1 MDNVTGAGSREEPE
15 SCVSPSL
22 PFGARSVM
30 ASREEPLSGLDYFPT
45 PPWATR
51 ALIEHVLAKSSN
63 PDDSPD
69 VSGFRQLSIWEPAC
83 GEGHMIEVLREYFG
97 EAYASDVHDYGQGYG
112 VGSFVG
118 EGPNAA
124 CCSFKPDWIITN
136 PPYNLALQFA
146 SRSLLEAKSGVAL
159 LVRTTW
165 LEGGRRYHDLF
176 KKVSPDEVALFSERV
191 PMVKGRWDPKAST
204 ATAYAWVIWRKPST
218 GETRLQ
224 WIPPGQRKKL
234 ARPGDVDRFA
244 AKLVSTS
251 PMLSETELG

>member
-1 MDNVTGAGSREEPE
+1 MQLFMDSATVNGTQEVSD
-15 SCVSPSL
+15 SCISSDL

-30 ASREEPLSGLDYFPT
+30 ASRAEPPNGLDYFPT

-51 ALIEHVLAKSSN
+51 ALIEHVLAKSFH
-63 PDDSPD
+63 PAASPD
-69 VSGFRQLSIWEPAC
+69 VIGFRQLSIWEPAC

-97 EAYASDVHDYGQGYG
+97 KVHASDIHDYGRGYE

-118 EGPNAA
+118 EGSKVAF
-124 CCSFKPDWIITN
+124 CSFNPDWIITN

-146 SRSLLEAKSGVAL
+146 IRALSEAKSGVAF
-159 LVRTTW
+159 LVRTNW
-165 LEGGRRYHDLF
+165 LEGARRYNELF
-176 KKVSPDEVALFSERV
+176 EKIPPDEVALFSERV

-234 ARPGDVDRFA
+234 SRPGDVDRFA
-244 AKLVSTS
+244 TRVISASRDL
-251 PMLSETELG
+251 